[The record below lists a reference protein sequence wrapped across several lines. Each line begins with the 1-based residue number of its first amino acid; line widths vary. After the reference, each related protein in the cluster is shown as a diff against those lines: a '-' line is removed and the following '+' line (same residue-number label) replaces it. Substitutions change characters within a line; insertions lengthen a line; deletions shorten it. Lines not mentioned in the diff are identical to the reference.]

1 MVHRGEVV
9 EKAVRQ
15 SGYSI
20 TKLANRMGKSRRHV
34 YNIFENPNVPIDTIL
49 EIGKII
55 HYNFSELFPAAYDIQ
70 DSKEN
75 ISEHR
80 VGYPHEE
87 ETVDYWRNKYILLLE
102 KYNDLLEQKGGKR
115 KQ

>member
-20 TKLANRMGKSRRHV
+20 TKLAARMGKSRRHV

-55 HYNFSELFPAAYDIQ
+55 HYNFSELFPAVYDIPEG
-70 DSKEN
+70 KEN
-75 ISEHR
+75 IAEHR
-80 VGYPHEE
+80 FTYPHEE

-102 KYNDLLEQKGGKR
+102 KYNDLLEKKEGK
-115 KQ
+115 KK